1 MLIVNDASLLSM
13 SVLHGFDHI
22 TALRETGKNTLISL
36 FETKSGPCR
45 DEEGYGLVKVKQ
57 KTAEWCYRGTDEP
70 YLKEALCSY
79 NHPCS
84 FTMDLPA
91 CIPGRI
97 PIGKGEQDWLYADT
111 FDQLIIASSY
121 DNPLYE
127 MARKLDGIC
136 FYQYQLDEQKKGI
149 FLCDIDTARP
159 MKYRIPILLLD
170 RGSTYGFSS
179 DLKIHAGQALL
190 FIDRHSEVI
199 TLVNPKEYS
208 SVCGSGSAE
217 SGV

>member
-1 MLIVNDASLLSM
+1 M
-13 SVLHGFDHI
+13 
-22 TALRETGKNTLISL
+22 
-36 FETKSGPCR
+36 
-45 DEEGYGLVKVKQ
+45 
-57 KTAEWCYRGTDEP
+57 DEP
-70 YLKEALCSY
+70 HLKEALCSY
-79 NHPCS
+79 NHPCT